1 MGYAEL
7 KIEGLIMSV
16 LTEIVRNILII
27 IILASFLELLLPA
40 GTIRP
45 FVRFAIGLFILI
57 AVLNPLLGYLFHDH
71 NFQVANWWDGQIDED
86 IRDSIAIEGQEINE
100 RVINQNQQVL
110 KGKLEGQIN
119 AVVLLVPGIEEVD
132 TEAEITNGRIDRLTF
147 TVYLEKTQV
156 SEDTGEIN
164 LFTDSLEGPSV
175 EKKQQIEKKISSVVS
190 NMYGLDADKIII
202 SFKGGG

>member
-7 KIEGLIMSV
+7 RTEGLIMSV
-16 LTEIVRNILII
+16 LSEIVRNILII

-57 AVLNPLLGYLFHDH
+57 AVLNPLLGYLFHGH
-71 NFQVANWWDGQIDED
+71 NFQVANWWDCQIDKD
-86 IRDSIAIEGQEINE
+86 IGDSIAVEGQEINE
-100 RVINQNQQVL
+100 RMINQNQQMF

-132 TEAEITNGRIDRLTF
+132 TEAEITDGRIDRLEF
-147 TVYLEKTQV
+147 TVYLEKIEV
-156 SEDTGEIN
+156 EDTGEIN
-164 LFTDSLEGPSV
+164 LFSEILEESSV

-190 NMYGLDADKIII
+190 NMYGLEADKIKIN
-202 SFKGGG
+202 FKGGG